1 MEERD
6 RNVSVV
12 VMNIQKLAT
21 MEGYIS
27 MIMSE
32 VINLE
37 YITIGGTMR
46 RLR

>member
-6 RNVSVV
+6 RNVNVV
-12 VMNIQKLAT
+12 VANIQKLAT
-21 MEGYIS
+21 MEGYTS